1 MTIYE
6 LHDVH
11 SKKCYVH
18 SLPDPARLI
27 CAHHQSDAF
36 CLEAYA
42 EVFDEAK
49 DREVEAE
56 IRKEREV
63 ENN

>member
-1 MTIYE
+1 MKIYE
-6 LHDVH
+6 LHGVH
-11 SKKCYVH
+11 SKNCYVH
-18 SLPDPARLI
+18 SLPDPARLTS
-27 CAHHQSDAF
+27 AHHQSNAF

-42 EVFDEAK
+42 EIFDEAE

-56 IRKEREV
+56 IRKEKEV

>member
-1 MTIYE
+1 MKIYE
-6 LHDVH
+6 LHAVN

-18 SLPDPARLI
+18 SLPDPSRLT

-42 EVFDEAK
+42 EVFDEAE
-49 DREVEAE
+49 DREAEAE
-56 IRKEREV
+56 IGKVEEV
-63 ENN
+63 EDN

>member
-1 MTIYE
+1 MTNYE
-6 LHDVH
+6 LHGVH

-18 SLPDPARLI
+18 SLPDPERLT
-27 CAHHQSDAF
+27 CAYQQRDAF

-42 EVFDEAK
+42 EVFDEAE
-49 DREVEAE
+49 DREAEAE

-63 ENN
+63 EDN

>member
-1 MTIYE
+1 MSFALNT
-6 LHDVH
+6 LRRVLWA
-11 SKKCYVH
+11 SKHH
-18 SLPDPARLI
+18 SLFRGIDSL
-27 CAHHQSDAF
+27 HHQSDAF
-36 CLEAYA
+36 CQEAYA
-42 EVFDEAK
+42 VVFDEAE

>member
-1 MTIYE
+1 MSFAPNT
-6 LHDVH
+6 LRRVLCA
-11 SKKCYVH
+11 SKHH
-18 SLPDPARLI
+18 SLFRGIDSL
-27 CAHHQSDAF
+27 HHQSDAF
-36 CLEAYA
+36 CQEAYA
-42 EVFDEAK
+42 VVFDEAE

>member
-1 MTIYE
+1 MAIYE

-42 EVFDEAK
+42 EVFDEAE

-56 IRKEREV
+56 ILKVKEV
-63 ENN
+63 EGN

>member
-1 MTIYE
+1 V
-6 LHDVH
+6 LWA
-11 SKKCYVH
+11 SKHH
-18 SLPDPARLI
+18 SLFRGIDSL
-27 CAHHQSDAF
+27 HHQSDAF

-42 EVFDEAK
+42 VVFDEAE

>member
-1 MTIYE
+1 MSFALNT
-6 LHDVH
+6 LRRVRWA
-11 SKKCYVH
+11 SKHH
-18 SLPDPARLI
+18 SLFRGIDSL
-27 CAHHQSDAF
+27 HHQSDAF

-42 EVFDEAK
+42 VVFDEAE